1 MDEQTGKQN
10 TLKVFFSHPLVG
22 ILGSVASII
31 GFGISI
37 YFYLATKE
45 APELTY
51 FIHPVKA
58 AVVRA
63 GQASNI
69 TVQLEGK
76 NFVGDVTAA
85 QIAIWNAGK
94 KPIRAANILRPLVI
108 RTSGKAKILEAR
120 LKKATRDVVGLT
132 LDTSRLAAGEVEIKW
147 DILEQND
154 GGVVQLIYCGDE
166 KSRIEASA
174 IVEGQPEIAL
184 LKERDYSNPSEEY
197 TRQRYSGKASAYILF
212 VYFIVIL
219 SCRLKKGAASIRAE
233 KLMLIFSVSML
244 AVSCLVIFYGAVS
257 GPPFGF

>member
-1 MDEQTGKQN
+1 MDEPTGKQN
-10 TLKVFFSHPLVG
+10 ALMAFFSSPIVG
-22 ILGSVASII
+22 IIGSIASII
-31 GFGISI
+31 GFAISI
-37 YFYLATKE
+37 YFYIATQE

-51 FIHPVKA
+51 FVHPVKA

-76 NFVGDVTAA
+76 NLVGDVTAA

-120 LKKATRDVVGLT
+120 LKKTTREVVGLT

-174 IVEGQPEIAL
+174 VVEGQPEIAL
-184 LKERDYSNPSEEY
+184 LEERTLSDPSEEY
-197 TRQRYSGKASAYILF
+197 MRQRLSNRTAALF
-212 VYFIVIL
+212 LLGL
-219 SCRLKKGAASIRAE
+219 SMSVLLCRLKKGKEGLNSD
-233 KLMLIFSVSML
+233 KLMLIYFSSMIAL
-244 AVSCLVIFYGAVS
+244 SSWILFCRTSL